1 MLPPDAA
8 QAEAESE
15 ALALENVQ
23 RAMGGR
29 APRKVIVV
37 PNKVINVVV

>member
-1 MLPPDAA
+1 
-8 QAEAESE
+8 
-15 ALALENVQ
+15 VQ

-29 APRKVIVV
+29 APRKVIIV